1 MKNIKKTWW
10 KEQVVYQIYPR
21 SFKDSNKDGIGDLRG
36 IISKIDYL
44 KDLGIDIVWL
54 SPHYD
59 SPNADNGYDI
69 RDYYKVMAD
78 FGTMEDFDEMLSLLK
93 KNQIKLIVDLV
104 VNHSSDEHEWFK
116 KSRSSKDNPFRD
128 YYIWKESSNEKPPSN
143 WPSFFGGSAWELDS
157 QTNEYYLHYFAKKQ
171 PDLNWE
177 NLKVREEVY
186 AIMKFWLDKGVD
198 GFRMDVITLI
208 SKDQAFPDMNNY
220 QLDHPEVVY
229 ASGPR
234 LHEFLQE
241 MKTEVLSKYDVM
253 TVGEAFGVSDDLAY
267 QITDERDQKINL
279 VFLFDIARIGR
290 DNWRQN
296 DWNLNKL
303 KALFAQQSSCDEYHW
318 PTIFLNNHDNPRS
331 VSKFGSTSPEFSFLS
346 AKLLAVLTLTQKG
359 TPFLYQGEE
368 IGMTNHVF
376 TSIEEFDDVEV
387 KGNYDQ
393 IIKSGVTNQTYLEEL
408 NKSSRDHSRTPMQ
421 WANKPNAGFTEG
433 EESWFK
439 VNPNYKDINVE
450 DQINNNQ
457 SVYHFYKSLLTFR
470 KNNDDL
476 IYGDYTDICPD
487 NKTLFAYTRTGID
500 KTYLIVLNISDTP
513 VYYSL
518 PESLRHFKLVIS
530 NYEEANTKSGQ
541 PILNLRPWEANIYV
555 SI

>member
-1 MKNIKKTWW
+1 
-10 KEQVVYQIYPR
+10 
-21 SFKDSNKDGIGDLRG
+21 
-36 IISKIDYL
+36 
-44 KDLGIDIVWL
+44 
-54 SPHYD
+54 
-59 SPNADNGYDI
+59 
-69 RDYYKVMAD
+69 
-78 FGTMEDFDEMLSLLK
+78 
-93 KNQIKLIVDLV
+93 LV
-104 VNHSSDEHEWFK
+104 VTHSIDEHEWLMQ
-116 KSRSSKDNPFRD
+116 SRSSKDNPF
-128 YYIWKESSNEKPPSN
+128 
-143 WPSFFGGSAWELDS
+143 
-157 QTNEYYLHYFAKKQ
+157 
-171 PDLNWE
+171 
-177 NLKVREEVY
+177 V
-186 AIMKFWLDKGVD
+186 
-198 GFRMDVITLI
+198 
-208 SKDQAFPDMNNY
+208 
-220 QLDHPEVVY
+220 
-229 ASGPR
+229 
-234 LHEFLQE
+234 
-241 MKTEVLSKYDVM
+241 
-253 TVGEAFGVSDDLAY
+253 
-267 QITDERDQKINL
+267 
-279 VFLFDIARIGR
+279 
-290 DNWRQN
+290 
-296 DWNLNKL
+296 
-303 KALFAQQSSCDEYHW
+303 
-318 PTIFLNNHDNPRS
+318 
-331 VSKFGSTSPEFSFLS
+331 
-346 AKLLAVLTLTQKG
+346 
-359 TPFLYQGEE
+359 YQGEE